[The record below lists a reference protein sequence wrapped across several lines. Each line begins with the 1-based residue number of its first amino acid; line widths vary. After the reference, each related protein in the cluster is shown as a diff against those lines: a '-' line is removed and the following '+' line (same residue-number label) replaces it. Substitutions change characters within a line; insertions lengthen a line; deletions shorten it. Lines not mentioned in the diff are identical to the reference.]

1 MRYCQILHV
10 LFLLFCI
17 HSAYSQNQDTIVS
30 LDTIKSRNQLLA
42 YPIIFYLPET
52 NWGFG
57 AAGFYSF
64 RFKGESTKSNPSQ
77 IQFSVNYT
85 LNRQINLSFPFE
97 LYADEDHWKIKGE
110 LGYYRYQ
117 YYFFGIGNE
126 TKKNDK
132 ETFRADYPRVRLDV
146 LRKWNKMFLGLRFRF
161 DQFDII
167 DIKKGGLLEN
177 TLLQKPKGGRLSGL
191 GLVAQI
197 DTRDFIYNP
206 TKGLYID
213 SELFVNDSWT
223 ASDYNYV
230 RLSIDAAKY
239 IRLANAHTLAFHMHS
254 ANVTGN
260 PLFYDLPFF
269 GSPKL
274 VRGYIDRR
282 FIDKNILVLQTE
294 YRYPVYKRFQGVAF
308 FGMGNVASTFSGLV
322 KTTFKSSF
330 GLGIR
335 FTLNKTDR
343 VRLRVDYGRTL
354 HEGGSFYVTINDA
367 F

>member
-1 MRYCQILHV
+1 MRYFQILHV
-10 LFLLFCI
+10 LFLFICNN
-17 HSAYSQNQDTIVS
+17 SAYCQNQDTIVS
-30 LDTIKSRNQLLA
+30 IDTLKPRNQLLA

-85 LNRQINLSFPFE
+85 LNKQIILSFPFE
-97 LYADEDHWKIKGE
+97 LYTDNNHWKFKGE

-126 TKKNDK
+126 TKKVNR
-132 ETFRADYPRVRLDV
+132 ESFQANYPRLRLDV
-146 LRKWNKMFLGLRFRF
+146 LRKWNNMFFGLRYRF
-161 DQFDII
+161 DQFDIAK
-167 DIKKGGLLEN
+167 IKEAGLLEKI
-177 TLLQKPKGGRLSGL
+177 LLNKPKGGTLSGL
-191 GLVAQI
+191 GLVIQL

-206 TKGLYID
+206 TKGHYID

-223 ASDYNYV
+223 ASDYNYL

-239 IRLANAHTLAFHMHS
+239 VRLANEHTLAFHMYS
-254 ANVTGN
+254 ANITGN

-294 YRYPVYKRFQGVAF
+294 YRYPIYKRFQGVAF
-308 FGMGNVASTFSGLV
+308 FASGNVASTFSHLI
-322 KTTFKSSF
+322 KTGFKSSF
-330 GLGIR
+330 GLGFR